1 MDSKFRKVEGVFTV
15 VLLSKYYVNCVI
27 KNIMQDAENSDT
39 PSLIYSQTQDFYLLS
54 AINYKLFSAKNSI
67 YFVERDTPRIVIIL
81 KSWIYDLAISIF
93 KFEDFSY
100 KVPKALFSD
109 FIIFYKL

>member
-39 PSLIYSQTQDFYLLS
+39 PSLIDSQTQDF
-54 AINYKLFSAKNSI
+54 LFIQCTK
-67 YFVERDTPRIVIIL
+67 
-81 KSWIYDLAISIF
+81 
-93 KFEDFSY
+93 
-100 KVPKALFSD
+100 
-109 FIIFYKL
+109 